1 MFGEFG
7 DSGEKKLTKSRSNC
21 FERNKSDE
29 FVIECPKM
37 GRLERVRI
45 GHDNSGFG
53 AGWFLDQVLV
63 DDLEMSA
70 VYEFPC
76 GRWLAQDEDDGQVWR
91 ELILNVGPRDM
102 AREEGFPFIITVK
115 TADKSSAG
123 TDARVF
129 VVLYGGEK
137 GNETSGKIWLGT
149 KGGDFERNKTDIFN
163 VD

>member
-1 MFGEFG
+1 
-7 DSGEKKLTKSRSNC
+7 
-21 FERNKSDE
+21 
-29 FVIECPKM
+29 M
-37 GRLERVRI
+37 G
-45 GHDNSGFG
+45 
-53 AGWFLDQVLV
+53 

-102 AREEGFPFIITVK
+102 ARGFPFIITVK

-163 VD
+163 VDVAKMISPLSKVEVGHDNSGSGPGWFLDSLSVYCPATG